1 MQRNRRRTLQLRFRK
16 CFPHEI
22 GALWTRNILFPLGIQ
37 RILFS
42 YVSNMLSHTLIILLS
57 FYFICELPAAFCHWG
72 NNRVHVQNKR
82 CYRVGLC
89 FSLLYYCSF
98 YQWRCF
104 YAAGFFCR
112 GKTVDSS
119 LSILAT
125 SFAASY
131 SLKTLPLA
139 TTLLPIFLAL
149 YFSKYCSSFCNHP
162 CRRG

>member
-1 MQRNRRRTLQLRFRK
+1 MQRNRQRTLQLRFRK

-82 CYRVGLC
+82 CYRVGIC
-89 FSLLYYCSF
+89 FSPLLLLVLSVEMLLCSWVFYC
-98 YQWRCF
+98 
-104 YAAGFFCR
+104 

-119 LSILAT
+119 LSILAA
-125 SFAASY
+125 SFAASH
-131 SLKTLPLA
+131 SLKTPPLA

-149 YFSKYCSSFCNHP
+149 YFSQYCSSFCNHP
-162 CRRG
+162 CRKG